1 MGGAVYETRMTKFIQ
16 ITGLP
21 RSGTAFLSVL
31 FTHVKD
37 AQVFHEL
44 AATDNDWRLQHS
56 QSMHSPRGV
65 VIDCSTYGYL
75 PKAIIPDARKVFIRQ
90 PWEESLQRAIKAF
103 GFTPPAE
110 GFRALAK
117 MSDQWAE
124 QWMPLIV
131 DRENLFKI
139 ESLRLIWDYCLEGA
153 QEFPEAAAAHLLLM
167 NVQRQNGAEIFNEK
181 AMIGRE
187 YEFI

>member
-1 MGGAVYETRMTKFIQ
+1 MTKFIQ

-37 AQVFHEL
+37 AYVHHER
-44 AATDNDWRLQHS
+44 AATDRSWMVWPS
-56 QSMHSPRGV
+56 GAPGAYEV
-65 VIDCSTYGYL
+65 DCSTYGFL
-75 PKAIIPDARKVFIRQ
+75 PKAIIPGARKVFIRQ
-90 PWEESLQRAIKAF
+90 PWEESLQRSIKAF

-117 MSDQWAE
+117 MADQWAE

-131 DRENLFKI
+131 ERENLFKI
-139 ESLRLIWDYCLEGA
+139 EALRLIWDYCIQGE
-153 QEFPEAAAAHLLLM
+153 QEFPQAAAEHLLLM

-187 YEFI
+187 HEFI